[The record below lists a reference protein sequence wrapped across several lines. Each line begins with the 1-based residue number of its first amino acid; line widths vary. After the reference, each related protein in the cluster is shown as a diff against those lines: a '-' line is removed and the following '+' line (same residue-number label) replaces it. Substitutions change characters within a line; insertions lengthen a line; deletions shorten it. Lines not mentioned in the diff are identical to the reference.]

1 MTYLNLCW
9 HFHQPYYLPP
19 DTNVLESSIITFRT
33 LYNYYPMA
41 LLIKKNRA
49 KITCNLTPTLI
60 LQIQKIA
67 NGEIIDGFQQM
78 LLDDTYD
85 ADRIK
90 IFLDEIPAKIKERNN
105 ILQRL
110 INQFQTETISKNGLF
125 DLRMWMHLS
134 CIHPILLSGEPFLSE
149 LLEKAVGFNQNDRDM
164 LIKYEK
170 KIFNETLPLFK
181 ELFESGNIEIST
193 SPYYHPIMPLIC
205 DISVALT
212 TKTTLEIPKIDFAYP
227 DDVRQHLKLGL
238 DLVNS
243 VFGKD
248 VKGIWP
254 SEGSISN
261 QVLDILSEYNI
272 NWVGADQQIISGG
285 SDDIS
290 STIHTWKNSF
300 MVLFRNHEFSDRI
313 GFIYQSWDEKNAAL
327 DLVKSIEQF
336 SGGRENILT
345 IILDG
350 ENPWEW
356 YRNEGRIFLNEF
368 YQRVIASPNI
378 KMLTSSEIKN
388 LSFPRKEL
396 SNIPAGSWMG
406 LHFDNWIGKPD
417 ANRLWQILADARKM
431 VQQYSEDSAVYSQ
444 LMEHILM
451 AEGSD
456 FFWWMSVPADQ
467 PTRIKFYSLFQN
479 IISSIYKKAGL
490 EIPSG
495 IMEGIS
501 KAEILKQPGGF
512 ISPMIDGKIT
522 NFFEWLNACEI
533 EIGSLWTTFQ
543 PFQLPVKRIAYGY
556 DEKNFYI
563 RLDIGQKDF
572 SSINIEF
579 KNGQFFLF
587 DCSQAVSENI
597 AIDECIEIKIPW
609 ENIGESESID
619 FSIRIAYKNF
629 EIVIPPAG
637 FFAFTRKY
645 FEEDWQV

>member
-1 MTYLNLCW
+1 
-9 HFHQPYYLPP
+9 
-19 DTNVLESSIITFRT
+19 
-33 LYNYYPMA
+33 MA

-609 ENIGESESID
+609 ENIGESERID